1 MDYKLVVVML
11 TAAIELWGAVPLG
24 LGLSL
29 APTSVGVAT
38 VIGAT
43 VGVLI
48 AAFAGES
55 VRKIFMRGK
64 SPEAAGGL
72 RKWVFDKGH
81 WVIGLLGPILLGATV
96 TAALAA
102 GMGLQ
107 RSKWLPLVLVSVVFW
122 TVLLVM
128 AGGSL
133 LTIVKS

>member
-1 MDYKLVVVML
+1 MEYKLALVLL
-11 TAAIELWGAVPLG
+11 TAGIELWGAVPLG
-24 LGLSL
+24 LGMSL
-29 APTSVGVAT
+29 APMSVGVAT

-55 VRKIFMRGK
+55 VRKFFMRGK
-64 SPEAAGGL
+64 DPAAAGGL

-107 RSKWLPLVLVSVVFW
+107 RRKWLPLVLVSVVFW

-133 LTIVKS
+133 LTTVKS